1 MLAPLDP
8 SRDLRMS
15 GQVIYTGRSS
25 MEVAVKMETIGNDL
39 PEETVLIGNSHHTYS
54 LLIPSLTNTQI
65 RSFLYGLPGC

>member
-1 MLAPLDP
+1 MWLPLYLPESISRLDMLAPLDP

-39 PEETVLIGNSHHTYS
+39 PEETVLIGNSHH
-54 LLIPSLTNTQI
+54 IP
-65 RSFLYGLPGC
+65 SFLY